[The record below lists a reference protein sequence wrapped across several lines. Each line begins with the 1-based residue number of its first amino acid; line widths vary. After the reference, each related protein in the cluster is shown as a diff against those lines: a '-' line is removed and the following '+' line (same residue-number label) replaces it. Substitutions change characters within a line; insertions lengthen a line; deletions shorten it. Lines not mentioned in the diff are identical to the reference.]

1 MTRAPLQLST
11 IVNSSIFLAQAM
23 KATSVSALQT
33 LLKPLPIVGEQD
45 YLFDPKNP
53 AEGWKDGHLHWYAV
67 GRERGNAGRIK
78 LAGKPENPIAE
89 RTVNAMEAIIEMMRR
104 RELLKGDSPMPAS
117 PRDAAMR
124 YLDLPPLDQLPL
136 WDKEIHDVKPA
147 KYARELAKMI
157 RVRLERTAASKE
169 LAIIIE
175 DDGIGQAPN
184 RFHETLLS
192 LGESDKGDKT
202 YLIGVFGQGGSST
215 YAASDISWLAS
226 RRAPD
231 LLAGDQD
238 GVGWTVVKR
247 IAPKPPRRDYYYA
260 YLAAHPDGRVPS
272 LPAVAADTIGFT
284 HGSRFAHLNYNFGP
298 SRSEIARDLYQGL
311 NHLLFNP
318 VLPYELYTRPAPHSP
333 DPMYGNGYRLRR
345 LKPERKPLDKTF
357 DPQPIFLGGG
367 TQA

>member
-1 MTRAPLQLST
+1 MTDPPFDLGKFVKPDA
-11 IVNSSIFLAQAM
+11 FLAQAL
-23 KATSVSALQT
+23 KATSVVALQL

-53 AEGWKDGHLHWYAV
+53 ALGWKNGFLHWYAV

-89 RTVNAMEAIIEMMRR
+89 RAVNAMEAIIEMMRR
-104 RELLKGDSPMPAS
+104 RELMKGPASMPAT
-117 PRDAAMR
+117 PRQAVTR
-124 YLDLPPLDQLPL
+124 YFDLPPLDQVPL
-136 WDKEIHDVKPA
+136 WDKDIRGLKPA

-157 RVRLERTAASKE
+157 RVRLERTPASKE
-169 LAIIIE
+169 LAVIIE
-175 DDGIGQAPN
+175 DDGIGQAPG
-184 RFHETLLS
+184 RVHETLLS

-202 YLIGVFGQGGSST
+202 YLIGVFGQGGSSA

-231 LLAGDQD
+231 LLDGDAD
-238 GVGWTVVKR
+238 GIGWTVIKR
-247 IAPKPPRRDYYYA
+247 ITPKGRRDIYYA
-260 YLAAHPDGRVPS
+260 YLAADPEGRVPR
-272 LPAVAADTIGFT
+272 LPAAAADAVGFK

-298 SRSEIARDLYQGL
+298 SRAEIARDLYQGL

-318 VLPYELYTRPAPHSP
+318 VLPYELYTRPTPHPP

-345 LKPERKPLDKTF
+345 LPNERKPLDKTF
-357 DPQPIFLGGG
+357 DPQPISLVGGN
-367 TQA
+367 